1 MKSYSKKYYKPANET
16 YWEWSDSVD
25 TMKGDCDPGEHIEVG
40 RDEKGW
46 YYQFVREVE
55 E

>member
-1 MKSYSKKYYKPANET
+1 MKSYSGKYYKPADET

-25 TMKGDCDPGEHIEVG
+25 TMKGDCDPGERIVEG